1 MELQRYFQ
9 WWDTWMDASGDSL
22 SVGQAE
28 FIASV
33 LSDLAHD
40 PFGLAEKVTSNENFC
55 DSMMDVN
62 YALHRL
68 LWRHQDDDRRSP
80 DPLQVVVWN
89 CIYKGSTISI
99 GWEWPPRWRWVIYI
113 ENYWALRVGK
123 AHIIVTSDEVSLRT
137 QRHKQKIISLME
149 QWATLE
155 DIIES
160 ISVES
165 GSVWYPLSSKW

>member
-1 MELQRYFQ
+1 
-9 WWDTWMDASGDSL
+9 MDASGDSL

-68 LWRHQDDDRRSP
+68 L
-80 DPLQVVVWN
+80 
-89 CIYKGSTISI
+89 
-99 GWEWPPRWRWVIYI
+99 
-113 ENYWALRVGK
+113 
-123 AHIIVTSDEVSLRT
+123 
-137 QRHKQKIISLME
+137 
-149 QWATLE
+149 
-155 DIIES
+155 
-160 ISVES
+160 
-165 GSVWYPLSSKW
+165 